1 MVEELEVKVEEARA
15 KGVEDS
21 TADKRAAESK
31 GGNKVARQHGG
42 KTPRR
47 RRERKSSSEE
57 EEEEDEAAVEEEE
70 EVVERPKRKSTGKT
84 PVRSSKKQESSEE
97 EEEEEQAGK
106 KSGGGARRKEE
117 VQVKLYILYL
127 LLQFTYNPSCVLV
140 GIYRFSLRS
149 TLRMTTLFN
158 RQLQFLEEDVLGG
171 GGSSIGKALHADIVA
186 VHKYPT

>member
-31 GGNKVARQHGG
+31 GGNKVARQQGG

-47 RRERKSSSEE
+47 RRERKSSS

-84 PVRSSKKQESSEE
+84 PVRSSKKQESSD

-158 RQLQFLEEDVLGG
+158 RQLQFLEEDVLGR
-171 GGSSIGKALHADIVA
+171 GGSSNVQALLAVIVA
-186 VHKYPT
+186 VHEYIQ